1 MPTSKPVVLRLGRLL
16 FAHDSWE
23 KLAEIADIVTIPEE
37 TTREELIRRF
47 SDPNDILSQVKV
59 ITRSA
64 DSVGQT
70 GRFDKDI
77 AAAVPDS
84 LVAVCHT
91 GVGYDQIDVKYFSER
106 HIQVSNT
113 PDVVTDATADTHVF
127 LLLGAMRN
135 FGSGIRNLLEHRN
148 CVPARMATEFG
159 HDPEGKTVGILGL
172 GRIGRAIVSRL
183 KPFGIKRFLYYSRHR
198 LSSPE
203 LENGCEYVPLDQLL
217 RESDIISIN
226 VPLSSETRHLIDREA
241 ISKMKPGAVI
251 INTARGAVIDEA
263 ALVEA
268 LKSGKVSAA
277 GLDVYEYEPEVTKEL
292 LELPQVVC
300 LPHQGTHCVETR
312 KDTEDY
318 VVDNARHALLEGK
331 VISIVPEIANEEW
344 FKNL

>member
-37 TTREELIRRF
+37 TIIEELIRRF

-127 LLLGAMRN
+127 LLLER
-135 FGSGIRNLLEHRN
+135 
-148 CVPARMATEFG
+148 CV
-159 HDPEGKTVGILGL
+159 ILGPVFAIFWNIETVFL
-172 GRIGRAIVSRL
+172 QGWLPSLDMTPRAR
-183 KPFGIKRFLYYSRHR
+183 
-198 LSSPE
+198 
-203 LENGCEYVPLDQLL
+203 Q
-217 RESDIISIN
+217 
-226 VPLSSETRHLIDREA
+226 
-241 ISKMKPGAVI
+241 
-251 INTARGAVIDEA
+251 
-263 ALVEA
+263 
-268 LKSGKVSAA
+268 
-277 GLDVYEYEPEVTKEL
+277 
-292 LELPQVVC
+292 
-300 LPHQGTHCVETR
+300 
-312 KDTEDY
+312 
-318 VVDNARHALLEGK
+318 
-331 VISIVPEIANEEW
+331 
-344 FKNL
+344 